1 MNSRTRNL
9 RRAKFAAISFGKPNI
24 VNLFSRQT
32 LSTRRGI
39 QISARG
45 VARQLSSNRNAKALK
60 DLRGC
65 LLSAFPDDRSYK
77 VIRAEAASQPIRNA
91 QRVER
96 TRGTFLLLPL
106 IAFWRTR
113 LDSAVRLSELENV
126 QSDGPDWPCLSVDQ
140 RSHSFCDFTTKR
152 FFTTT
157 NTHSCRN
164 AVDKDVFSVDL
175 KNFFGKLLS
184 KIV

>member
-1 MNSRTRNL
+1 MGRN
-9 RRAKFAAISFGKPNI
+9 PW
-24 VNLFSRQT
+24 
-32 LSTRRGI
+32 
-39 QISARG
+39 
-45 VARQLSSNRNAKALK
+45 
-60 DLRGC
+60 
-65 LLSAFPDDRSYK
+65 
-77 VIRAEAASQPIRNA
+77 
-91 QRVER
+91 
-96 TRGTFLLLPL
+96 GTFLLLPL
-106 IAFWRTR
+106 IAFLRTR
-113 LDSAVRLSELENV
+113 LDSAVGLSELENV

-140 RSHSFCDFTTKR
+140 RSHFFCGFTTER